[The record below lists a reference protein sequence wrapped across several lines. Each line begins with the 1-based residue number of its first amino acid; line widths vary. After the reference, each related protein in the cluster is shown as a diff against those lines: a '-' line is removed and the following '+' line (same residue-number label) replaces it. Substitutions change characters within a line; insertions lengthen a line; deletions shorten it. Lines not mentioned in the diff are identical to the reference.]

1 MKNKIRKTFSFN
13 KIAYF
18 GEKRVNLP
26 EVEVE
31 LEYTEKGPVLSICGS
46 IWNSKQTDYV
56 CCGQCLDTMMK
67 FSSLANNTLFKK
79 LHNLWKNWHLNDVC
93 AGTVKQEDALKDA
106 IKAGHK
112 FCSYEDE
119 CKYLDSIGL
128 LEDNGYKYGSSWL
141 YHEIPED
148 TLKEIETLLSA

>member
-13 KIAYF
+13 KISYF
-18 GEKRVNLP
+18 GGKRVNLP

-67 FSSLANNTLFKK
+67 FSSLANNELFKK
-79 LHNLWKNWHLNDVC
+79 LHHLWKNYHLNDVC

-106 IKAGHK
+106 IKSGNRL
-112 FCSYEDE
+112 FYYEE
-119 CKYLDSIGL
+119 ACKYLDSIGL
-128 LEDNGYKYGSSWL
+128 LEDNGYKYGSSLL

>member
-18 GEKRVNLP
+18 GGKRVNLP

-31 LEYTEKGPVLSICGS
+31 LEYTEKGPALSISGT
-46 IWNSKQTDYV
+46 IWNSKHTDCV

-67 FSSLANNTLFKK
+67 FSSLANNELFKK
-79 LHNLWKNWHLNDVC
+79 LHHLWKNWHLNDVC

-106 IKAGHK
+106 RKAGNK
-112 FCSYEDE
+112 ICCYEDA
-119 CKYLDSIGL
+119 CKYLESIGL
-128 LEDNGYKYGSSWL
+128 LNDDGYRYGSAWL